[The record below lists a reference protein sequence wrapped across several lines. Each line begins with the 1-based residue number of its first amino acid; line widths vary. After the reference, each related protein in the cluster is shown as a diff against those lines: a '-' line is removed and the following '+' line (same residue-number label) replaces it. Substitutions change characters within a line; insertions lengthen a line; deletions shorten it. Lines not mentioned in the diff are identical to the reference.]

1 MQVDTMVVLKEYD
14 VLSKAEMAKALLDE
28 AGMWSMVN
36 NEYMSTIYPTGI
48 APAQLITRREDAHR
62 ALEIISVL
70 IFEDD
75 ECEACSS
82 EEEEGLAEV

>member
-1 MQVDTMVVLKEYD
+1 MVVLKEYD

-28 AGMWSMVN
+28 VGMWSMVN

-48 APAQLITRREDAHR
+48 APAQLITRQEDAQR

-70 IFEDD
+70 
-75 ECEACSS
+75 ECECEECK
-82 EEEEGLAEV
+82 EEEKELVEA